1 MLAKARGTHVKLRGQ
16 NPLERSVPT
25 QNDTLKI
32 FRTYLCLS
40 FNKCIRA
47 TLKQVQN
54 HHRE

>member
-47 TLKQVQN
+47 TLKQVQS